1 MSVMI
6 KLSREGRN
14 NLPFFRVQ
22 VIDKQFSPKS
32 GKTLEYIGT
41 YSPVGKTEKFEVKQD
56 RLKFWIDRGALVSAR
71 IQKLLKKLAKS
82 AK

>member
-14 NLPFFRVQ
+14 NLPFFRIQ
-22 VIDKQFSPKS
+22 VIDKQYSPKS

-41 YSPVGKTEKFEVKQD
+41 YSPIGENEKFEIKQD
-56 RLKFWIDRGALVSAR
+56 RLKFWIDRGAAVSER
-71 IQKLLKKLAKS
+71 ITKLIKKHTKAK
-82 AK
+82 